1 MRERNTGIN
10 IRVTEKEKEIIVK
23 KAEKCSLTV
32 SEYLRQIGMQHD
44 PKELPRQK
52 IYDEMLRLDH
62 QIELLQGF
70 VRSENDPA
78 RKQNYETIMRNM
90 RKLMQ
95 SIWRL
100 LLSNFDTGK
109 GGSSHGN
116 D

>member
-10 IRVTEKEKEIIVK
+10 IRVTDKEKEIIVK
-23 KAEKCSLTV
+23 KAAKCSLTV

-44 PKELPRQK
+44 PKEIPRQK

-62 QIELLQGF
+62 QIELLQGL
-70 VRSENDPA
+70 VRSEKDPA
-78 RKQNYETIMRNM
+78 RKKNYELITNNM

-95 SIWRL
+95 CIWRL

-109 GGSSHGN
+109 GGTAHGN

>member
-70 VRSENDPA
+70 VRSENDPS

-100 LLSNFDTGK
+100 LLSNFDTSK
-109 GGSSHGN
+109 GGSAHGN